1 MTKSEQR
8 VVLVAGAASEIGR
21 ASTLVFLAQGALVA
35 AVDVNGGGRAEL
47 AGTVLTVDR
56 SYQAR

>member
-35 AVDVNGGGRAEL
+35 AVDVNGGGLAQL
-47 AGTVLTVDR
+47 AGTVLTVDGG
-56 SYQAR
+56 YLAR